1 MHCFADTVSD
11 FYPND
16 SHFSVSTW
24 NIGAKA
30 SCASF
35 FSSAL
40 FILKKMRKKTFRPDE
55 KLTHNFETKQR
66 HKDIMLVNSWVQIQ
80 QRATLTTKS
89 HTMITRG
96 FRPNYIVAKLWNQV
110 PFLDHFVVQNSG
122 DFLCWKY
129 SFGSKGQLI
138 WQWIF
143 CVFKSPKN
151 PTKVL
156 TDFYP
161 SFKLLQLETLGHH
174 HSAVCSQLRL

>member
-1 MHCFADTVSD
+1 MSLSFGNPFNLQAKGCKIRLTVHCFADTVSD

-16 SHFSVSTW
+16 SHISVSTW

-122 DFLCWKY
+122 NFLCWKY
-129 SFGSKGQLI
+129 S
-138 WQWIF
+138 
-143 CVFKSPKN
+143 
-151 PTKVL
+151 
-156 TDFYP
+156 
-161 SFKLLQLETLGHH
+161 
-174 HSAVCSQLRL
+174 